1 MKKITVL
8 GATGSIGQ
16 STLRALSLMRDRYEV
31 FALTAHAQIDKLFE
45 QCLSFRPVFA
55 VAGNEADARRLQA
68 RLSDAGLA
76 TRALSG
82 PESLIA
88 VAGDERVESVM
99 CAIVGAAGLPPAWE
113 AAGKGKTVLL
123 ANKETLVMAGG
134 LFMRRAQD
142 RHARVL
148 PVDSEHNAIFQ
159 ALPGDKTVSNP
170 QNGVASIIITASGGP
185 FWRWDA
191 KKIADATPQQ
201 AVNHP
206 NWKMGRKISV
216 DSATMMNKALEVIE
230 ARWLFDAP
238 PKRIEALVH
247 PQSVIHGM
255 VRFVD
260 GSIRAQLA
268 APDMRSPIAHVLT
281 YPERFA
287 IDLPAVDFATLA
299 KMEFF
304 APDPVRFPAL
314 NLAYE
319 TLGAAG
325 EGWTCALNAANEIAV
340 SEFLRGRL
348 RFGDIYA
355 VVRDALDR
363 FEPAQELAD
372 AQSVLELDQKA
383 RSLAQDLCAKR
394 RGAPGR

>member
-1 MKKITVL
+1 M
-8 GATGSIGQ
+8 
-16 STLRALSLMRDRYEV
+16 
-31 FALTAHAQIDKLFE
+31 
-45 QCLSFRPVFA
+45 
-55 VAGNEADARRLQA
+55 
-68 RLSDAGLA
+68 
-76 TRALSG
+76 
-82 PESLIA
+82 
-88 VAGDERVESVM
+88 
-99 CAIVGAAGLPPAWE
+99 
-113 AAGKGKTVLL
+113 L

-238 PKRIEALVH
+238 PERIEALVH

-319 TLGAAG
+319 TLAAAG

-394 RGAPGR
+394 CGAPSR